1 LARVIDEV
9 PILPAIGNHESDG
22 TNYLQYLHL
31 PGHELWYSYDVGP
44 VHVLSLDFHYEK
56 ESDDQFAFAR
66 KDLMNSRA
74 PWKIAMLHFPVFN
87 IGGHGTGWGHA
98 AYLPLFH
105 KAKLDLVIAGHSHI
119 YERFRPIATRGGRN
133 TWPITHITTGGG
145 GAPLTTTYAH
155 PALAAFAATNHFV
168 LIEATPTSLKG
179 RAITTN
185 DTVIDT
191 FELTKHNGRPPASY
205 FAQAYPEEALKLSYD
220 AAPSLAGGLTSV
232 PATNSFA
239 QVMFTVRPLKAT
251 RPPVAL
257 DISLTPTSALY
268 YKLVGGPLRVR
279 TPSLT
284 ESNRV
289 VWANVQATGKGKIV
303 AEGKDKEL
311 SPGLI
316 FEARMVA
323 EGVETIAYGQKCK
336 VTEAAVEAAKKLAGT
351 Q

>member
-1 LARVIDEV
+1 
-9 PILPAIGNHESDG
+9 
-22 TNYLQYLHL
+22 
-31 PGHELWYSYDVGP
+31 
-44 VHVLSLDFHYEK
+44 
-56 ESDDQFAFAR
+56 
-66 KDLMNSRA
+66 
-74 PWKIAMLHFPVFN
+74 
-87 IGGHGTGWGHA
+87 
-98 AYLPLFH
+98 
-105 KAKLDLVIAGHSHI
+105 
-119 YERFRPIATRGGRN
+119 
-133 TWPITHITTGGG
+133 
-145 GAPLTTTYAH
+145 
-155 PALAAFAATNHFV
+155 
-168 LIEATPTSLKG
+168 
-179 RAITTN
+179 
-185 DTVIDT
+185 
-191 FELTKHNGRPPASY
+191 
-205 FAQAYPEEALKLSYD
+205 
-220 AAPSLAGGLTSV
+220 
-232 PATNSFA
+232 
-239 QVMFTVRPLKAT
+239 MFTVRPLKAT